1 MSEEFER
8 QPLALESFAPN
19 LRTHVGP
26 QAPAPM
32 KMMAAR
38 GMVPAPPDQLI
49 RVFYQLYFDAA
60 LTQAVSEALNGM
72 PEAVLLPALQA
83 EQPAGVLDWVAELR
97 ESETVAQA
105 IALNRG
111 TDDRTIVR
119 LAQEASAEVCEIIA
133 NNQVR
138 VLRTPAIIE
147 ALYTNTRARMA
158 TVDKLIDLAR
168 RNDVDL
174 SGLPGLE
181 EALRSGEPLTG
192 EGGLDD
198 DAFAGVLQQEQTRR
212 QSEEEMLS
220 KLDDPSLTRSERER
234 MQRELMGDE
243 EDEEEEVVEERRRKG
258 SLYSQIAQM
267 NLSQK
272 IRLASVGS
280 KEAINILVR
289 DSNKLVHLAAI
300 RSPRLRPADIRQLA
314 SNKSIPE
321 GVIKYIAMNRDW
333 TRHYDVMVSLT
344 MNPKTPLSDVM
355 SFLNHLRTKD
365 LRDLTRNRNVSHQVQ
380 RMAKTL
386 VNKRGGR

>member
-8 QPLALESFAPN
+8 QPLAIESFAPN
-19 LRTHVGP
+19 LRMHVGP

-38 GMVPAPPDQLI
+38 GMVPAPPEQLV
-49 RVFYQLYFDAA
+49 RVLYQLHFDAA
-60 LTQAVSEALNGM
+60 LAQAVADALGGM
-72 PEAVLLPALQA
+72 PEAVLVPALQT
-83 EQPAGVLDWVAELR
+83 EQPAGVLDWIAELR
-97 ESETVAQA
+97 QEAAVMQA
-105 IALNRG
+105 VVLNKG
-111 TDDRTIVR
+111 TDDRTVVQ
-119 LAQEASAEVCEIIA
+119 LAGQASADVCDVIA

-138 VLRTPAIIE
+138 VLRTPGIIE
-147 ALYTNTRARMA
+147 ALYTNSHARMA
-158 TVDKLIDLAR
+158 TVDKLIDLAQ
-168 RNDVDL
+168 RNGVEL
-174 SGLPGLE
+174 GGLPGLA
-181 EALRSGEPLTG
+181 EALRSGEALDA

-198 DAFAGVLQQEQTRR
+198 AAFAGVLEKERVRTRG
-212 QSEEEMLS
+212 EEEMLS

-234 MQRELMGDE
+234 LQREIGGGDE
-243 EDEEEEVVEERRRKG
+243 DEEVVEERRRKG
-258 SLYSQIAQM
+258 SLFSQIGQM
-267 NLSQK
+267 NLAQK
-272 IRLASVGS
+272 IRLSSVGS
-280 KEAINILVR
+280 REAINILVR
-289 DSNKLVHLAAI
+289 DSNKLVHMAAI

-380 RMAKTL
+380 RMAKSL